1 MACRWTGAANSPN
14 KPIRRRSESRPAVV
28 AAREY
33 WGVNGVDAG
42 GRTGFWRE
50 VMVRAKPWLW
60 FTGKAFITVA
70 LLALILRA
78 VDMDQVW
85 ARVQA
90 FSFLFLIPLAA
101 VMIGQTV
108 VTTVRWQLVMA
119 ALDVAIGFTKAWL
132 ILLIGM
138 FFNQSL
144 PSTIGGDVVRIWR
157 VHCEG
162 HGLGK
167 SANVVLVDRVMA
179 LAGLMV
185 LVAPALP
192 VLYAIGN
199 GSGGAIVLSMAVAV
213 ALVSMGMALF
223 FVIPGLPALVGRWRP
238 LRAVA
243 ELMMDARSLIADPGR
258 ALVITAIAVVVHG
271 LSATA
276 VYVLA
281 RGFHVEATWLDCL
294 LLVPAVVLVMV
305 LPISIAGWGLRE
317 GAMVS
322 AFALVGVPVEDSLVL
337 SVGFGLATMAVG
349 LPGAFIWLLTGRSR
363 LAQPAS

>member
-1 MACRWTGAANSPN
+1 MNEA
-14 KPIRRRSESRPAVV
+14 
-28 AAREY
+28 
-33 WGVNGVDAG
+33 
-42 GRTGFWRE
+42 GRTGLWRAA
-50 VMVRAKPWLW
+50 MVRAKPWAT
-60 FTGKAFITVA
+60 FVVKALITA
-70 LLALILRA
+70 GLLTLILRA

-90 FSFLFLIPLAA
+90 FSFIFLVPLAA

-108 VTTVRWQLVMA
+108 VTTLRWRLVMA
-119 ALDVAIGFTKAWL
+119 ALDVAIGFTKAWA

-179 LAGLMV
+179 LVGLLL

-192 VLYAIGN
+192 IVYAMGQ
-199 GSGGAIVLSMAVAV
+199 GTSAGAIVLSMAAAV
-213 ALVSMGMALF
+213 ALVTLGMVLF
-223 FVIPGLPALVGRWRP
+223 FVAPGLPAMLGRWRP
-238 LRAVA
+238 LSALA
-243 ELMMDARSLIADPGR
+243 ELTSDARRLVANPGR
-258 ALVITAIAVVVHG
+258 TLIITAIAVFVHA
-271 LSATA
+271 LSASA

-281 RGFHVEATWLDCL
+281 RGFLIDVTWLECL
-294 LLVPAVVLVMV
+294 LLVPTVILVMV

-322 AFALVGVPVEDSLVL
+322 AFALVGVPVEDALVL
-337 SVGFGLATMAVG
+337 SLGFGFATVFVG
-349 LPGAFIWLLTGRSR
+349 LPGAFIWLLTGGSHARDHSV
-363 LAQPAS
+363 PAA